1 MELDQLRAI
10 VRQLKDVMTARD
22 TIEADLQ
29 ALTDEL
35 DTLVI
40 WTLVIWVDELLR
52 SEEMV
57 EE

>member
-40 WTLVIWVDELLR
+40 WVDELLR